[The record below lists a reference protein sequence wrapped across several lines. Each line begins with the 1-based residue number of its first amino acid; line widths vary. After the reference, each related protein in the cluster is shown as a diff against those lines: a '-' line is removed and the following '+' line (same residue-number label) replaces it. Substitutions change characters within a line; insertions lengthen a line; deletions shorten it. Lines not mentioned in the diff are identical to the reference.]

1 LLTFKSLPILENFPR
16 LEKNH
21 RVKIF
26 ALKTFFDKT
35 LSRRKKE
42 NKKTNSSLNAR
53 DQLPKFI
60 EN

>member
-21 RVKIF
+21 RLKIF

-42 NKKTNSSLNAR
+42 NKKTK
-53 DQLPKFI
+53 QLFECQRSASKI
-60 EN
+60 Y

>member
-1 LLTFKSLPILENFPR
+1 LLIFANFPR

-26 ALKTFFDKT
+26 ALKTFFDNT

-42 NKKTNSSLNAR
+42 NKKTK
-53 DQLPKFI
+53 QLFECQRPAPKI
-60 EN
+60 Y